1 MGALEQKIKDSEEQ
15 KKEPWQLQTKD
26 FIPIHGI
33 FTQLNRMQDHH
44 FTKKLE
50 KGGISL
56 KSLASNYF
64 HYLPRGVAIIFY
76 NVAVAEAVTYAG
88 YRLYQAL

>member
-1 MGALEQKIKDSEEQ
+1 MKPLEQKIKDSEQ
-15 KKEPWQLQTKD
+15 NQKEPWQLQAKD

-33 FTQLNRMQDHH
+33 FTQLDRMRDYH
-44 FTKKLE
+44 FTKNLE
-50 KGGISL
+50 NGGISL
-56 KSLASNYF
+56 KTLASNYF
-64 HYLPRGVAIIFY
+64 HYFPRGVAIIFY